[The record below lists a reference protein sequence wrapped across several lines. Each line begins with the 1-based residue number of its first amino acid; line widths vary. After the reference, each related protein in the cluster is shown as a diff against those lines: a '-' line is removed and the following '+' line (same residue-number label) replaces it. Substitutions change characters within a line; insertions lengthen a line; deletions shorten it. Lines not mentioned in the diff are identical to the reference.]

1 MKYYGQSHI
10 GSVRKLNQDQFVL
23 SSNHDLHL
31 LVVCDG
37 MGGANAGEVAS
48 EKACQVLKSIFSDN
62 PPENR
67 DVQSLAVWLKQ
78 AIQATNKEVYALSQT
93 QSSYYGMGTTL
104 VAALVH
110 SKHTVVAN
118 VGDSRAYIL
127 DKTQALVQVTQDH
140 SLVQQ
145 WMAEGKISA
154 NEAKSHPQ
162 RSVLTNALGVSPS
175 VKVDVFEVDVPYTKL
190 LLCSD
195 GVHGMMEDGE
205 LHDLLA
211 QSLSAKELSHAII
224 EMALFKGGLDN
235 ITVTLAVKETV

>member
-23 SSNHDLHL
+23 SSHSDLHL
-31 LVVCDG
+31 MVVCDG

-48 EKACQVLKSIFSDN
+48 EQACQSLKLIFN
-62 PPENR
+62 EHPPVNR
-67 DVQSLAVWLKQ
+67 DVQSLAAWLKQ
-78 AIQATNKEVYALSQT
+78 AILEANKNVFALSQT
-93 QSSYYGMGTTL
+93 QSSYFGMGTTL
-104 VAALVH
+104 VAALVN
-110 SKHTVVAN
+110 SKHTIVAN

-127 DKTQALVQVTQDH
+127 DKTQALVQVTHDH

-145 WMAEGKISA
+145 WLTEGKISA
-154 NEAKSHPQ
+154 DEAKSHPQ
-162 RSVLTNALGVSPS
+162 RSVLTNALGVSPN

-195 GVHGMMEDGE
+195 GVHGMMEDAQ

-235 ITVTLAVKETV
+235 ITVTLAVKETL